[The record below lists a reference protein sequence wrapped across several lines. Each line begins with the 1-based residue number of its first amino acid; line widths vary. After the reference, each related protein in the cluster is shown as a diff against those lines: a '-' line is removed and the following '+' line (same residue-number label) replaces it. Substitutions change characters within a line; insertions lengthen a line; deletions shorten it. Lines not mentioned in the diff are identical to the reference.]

1 MKLNFSGIKLTEGQ
15 KTAYDLVHNEKN
27 NKIILCYSRQSG
39 KSVLAEILLIENLCK
54 PKSFNAYISPT
65 FQLGRKVYKEITQ
78 LLENTGLI
86 KKANSSTLTIETVYG
101 SQLQFF
107 SAEAYTAIRGFTVS
121 GVLVI
126 DEAAYI
132 QDTMPNGE
140 NFWGNIVMPIT
151 KARNPKVIMIST
163 PCGKQGFFYDFY
175 LRALN
180 NEEGVVQLTRTIY
193 DDGLVTPEQ
202 IEEIKKSIPIKA
214 FEQEFECKFLD
225 SSLTF
230 FQGFENCFSDYH
242 FLEGKQWIGVDL
254 SGNGQDETILA
265 KVNDRN
271 EVKIIKIEGTLDM
284 KYQKIANEI
293 NKSNAVAV
301 YMENNGLGAPIIN
314 EVKKQVK
321 NSNRIYEW
329 TTSNSSK
336 EEIISDLAVK
346 IANKEVYFDSKDT
359 ELFSQFAT
367 FVTKITKTKK
377 LTFAAQ
383 EGKKDDMVMATAI
396 ALRCK
401 KDFAAAGS
409 PGIAFVNN
417 GWNKLVI

>member
-1 MKLNFSGIKLTEGQ
+1 MNVNFNINLTSGQ
-15 KTAYDLVHNEKN
+15 KAAYDLAHKDGVKTMV
-27 NKIILCYSRQSG
+27 LRWSRQCG
-39 KSVLAEILLIENLCK
+39 KSVLAEILLIEYLCK
-54 PKSFNAYISPT
+54 SNSFNAYISPT
-65 FQLGRKVYKEITQ
+65 FQLGRKVFKEITT
-78 LLENTGLI
+78 LLENSGII
-86 KKANSSTLTIETVYG
+86 KKANATTLTIETVFG
-101 SQLQFF
+101 STLQFF
-107 SAEAYTAIRGFTVS
+107 SAEAYTAIRGTTIS
-121 GVLVI
+121 GILII

-132 QDTMPNGE
+132 SDVLPNGE
-140 NFWGNIVMPIT
+140 NFWGNVVMPIT
-151 KARNPKVIMIST
+151 KARKPLTVLIST

-180 NEEGVVQLTRTIY
+180 KEEGIVELSRTIY
-193 DDGLVTPEQ
+193 DDDLVDEKD
-202 IEEIKKSIPIKA
+202 IEEIKKSIPEMA
-214 FEQEFECKFLD
+214 WRQEFLIEFLD

-293 NKSNAVAV
+293 NKSNAVAI

-346 IANKEVYFDSKDT
+346 IANKEIFFDSKDT

-367 FVTKITKTKK
+367 FITKITKTKK

-383 EGKKDDMVMATAI
+383 EGKKDDMVMAVAI
-396 ALRCK
+396 ALKCK
-401 KDFAAAGS
+401 KDFKTGGS
-409 PGIAFVNN
+409 PSIDFVN
-417 GWNKLVI
+417 KIIPRII